1 MKIITKAIELI
12 KKVEFVV
19 LATADAAGKPNSAP
33 KFLLKADGLTVY
45 LIDYSI
51 GRTAEN
57 IKANPRV
64 SLSFIEMDSLMGY
77 RLNGEARIVRDGGA
91 YDDCMKELR
100 EKQVDLTSKRIIEGV
115 RKDRSFKTYELSLS
129 DRILIY
135 KIDIKEG
142 CGIWLSGEIERESV
156 V

>member
-33 KFLLKADGLTVY
+33 KFVLKAEGLSVY

-57 IKANPRV
+57 IKLNPRV

-77 RLNGEARIVRDGGA
+77 RLNGSAHLVLSGDI
-91 YDDCMKELR
+91 YDNCMNELR
-100 EKQVDLTSKRIIEGV
+100 EKQVDLTSKRVIEGV
-115 RKDRSFKTYELSLS
+115 RKDKTFKTYELSLS
-129 DRILIY
+129 ADILIY
-135 KIDIKEG
+135 KIDIEEG
-142 CGIWLSGEIERESV
+142 CVIELSGEIERENV
-156 V
+156 L